1 MKTLLQHTF
10 LYYRLNEK
18 KNFSF
23 YLNSIDTQH
32 KSKNLHETET
42 TQILNTRTTFI
53 LTELTWSLFTS

>member
-1 MKTLLQHTF
+1 MK
-10 LYYRLNEK
+10 K